1 MLKAGN
7 IIPTIGTSIDG
18 KYDAVI
24 FYFDILFM
32 NINLHYS
39 TPC

>member
-7 IIPTIGTSIDG
+7 IRPTIGTSIDG

-24 FYFDILFM
+24 FIHSKIL
-32 NINLHYS
+32 
-39 TPC
+39 